1 MGTPFVMV
9 VIALRRVVVLR
20 VMVLP
25 VKVLRVVALGVV
37 AVGVMALGVVV
48 RRAVLVVS
56 LLTAFVMGSSLS
68 GSARA
73 QSIRDVAREHVTEGL
88 EQQPKKAKKPKR
100 RAAPQPPPR
109 AEPPPAAAPAPVAA
123 PGSLRDTAAPAGVNA
138 PVPPPPAAPR
148 RGPER
153 VFGRDL
159 VLDPRIGGGFRGWVP
174 DQYPL
179 VSVDHAEYYTW
190 SLELK
195 ARLFGFLR
203 LHRGYYES
211 NGLRGPRTNEAVVA
225 AQIGELVP
233 KAAWLLGTI
242 GVPLSKRW
250 ETVVQYETRSFSTA
264 ARPEQPVAVIPRSTS
279 PDTDLASIPR
289 TTEPLRMVSGFE
301 TLVLGVRYSHDAEGS
316 GLLGES
322 QGKLPPMYLGVG
334 FTQYRKPYQLRVAS
348 SILNEALFDARF
360 RGAGL
365 AYGLTTTRKADQ
377 PYVVLDMQLGA
388 GEVSLLDDLT
398 VNELLPD
405 DWLIGYVQG
414 NATAGYILPVLR
426 TRPGFLLTGEVS
438 VGGASFFYFHLKGGD
453 DAPSLPLNWDFL
465 WSVHLSGTV
474 PL

>member
-1 MGTPFVMV
+1 M
-9 VIALRRVVVLR
+9 
-20 VMVLP
+20 
-25 VKVLRVVALGVV
+25 
-37 AVGVMALGVVV
+37 V
-48 RRAVLVVS
+48 RRAAPAVS
-56 LLTAFVMGSSLS
+56 LLAAIVMGSALS
-68 GSARA
+68 GPAHA
-73 QSIRDVAREHVTEGL
+73 QSIRDVAREHVSEGL

-100 RAAPQPPPR
+100 KPAPQPKAAPV
-109 AEPPPAAAPAPVAA
+109 PPAASAPVAA
-123 PGSLRDTAAPAGVNA
+123 PRPVSDTTAPAAATA
-138 PVPPPPAAPR
+138 PVPPPPTAPR

-233 KAAWLLGTI
+233 KAAWLLGMI

-264 ARPEQPVAVIPRSTS
+264 ARPKQPVAVIPRATS
-279 PDTDLASIPR
+279 PETDLASIPR

-301 TLVLGVRYSHDAEGS
+301 TLVLGVRYAHDAEGS

-334 FTQYRKPYQLRVAS
+334 FTQYSKPYQLRVAS
-348 SILNEALFDARF
+348 
-360 RGAGL
+360 
-365 AYGLTTTRKADQ
+365 
-377 PYVVLDMQLGA
+377 
-388 GEVSLLDDLT
+388 
-398 VNELLPD
+398 
-405 DWLIGYVQG
+405 
-414 NATAGYILPVLR
+414 
-426 TRPGFLLTGEVS
+426 
-438 VGGASFFYFHLKGGD
+438 
-453 DAPSLPLNWDFL
+453 
-465 WSVHLSGTV
+465 
-474 PL
+474 

>member
-1 MGTPFVMV
+1 LPASARALTAIVVMV
-9 VIALRRVVVLR
+9 
-20 VMVLP
+20 
-25 VKVLRVVALGVV
+25 
-37 AVGVMALGVVV
+37 
-48 RRAVLVVS
+48 
-56 LLTAFVMGSSLS
+56 SSL
-68 GSARA
+68 AAPAHA
-73 QSIRDVAREHVTEGL
+73 QSIRDVAREHVSEGL
-88 EQQPKKAKKPKR
+88 EQQPKKAKKPR
-100 RAAPQPPPR
+100 RKPPR
-109 AEPPPAAAPAPVAA
+109 VEPPAPVPAATPAPPARAPARVGDAPAPAAA
-123 PGSLRDTAAPAGVNA
+123 TA
-138 PVPPPPAAPR
+138 PVPPPPSAPR

-153 VFGRDL
+153 VFGRNL
-159 VLDPRIGGGFRGWVP
+159 LLDPRIGGGFRGWVP

-211 NGLRGPRTNEAVVA
+211 NGLRGPRTSEAVVA

-264 ARPEQPVAVIPRSTS
+264 ARPEEPVAIIPRDTS

-289 TTEPLRMVSGFE
+289 TTAPLRMVSGFE
-301 TLVLGVRYSHDAEGS
+301 TLVLGVRYSHEAEGS

-322 QGKLPPMYLGVG
+322 QGKIPPMYLGVG
-334 FTQYRKPYQLRVAS
+334 FTQYSKPYQLRVAS

-365 AYGLTTTRKADQ
+365 AYGLTTTRKADH

-405 DWLIGYVQG
+405 DWLIGYLQG

-438 VGGASFFYFHLKGGD
+438 VGGASFFYFRTKGGD
-453 DAPSLPLNWDFL
+453 DSNQSLPLNWDFL

>member
-1 MGTPFVMV
+1 MRLVC
-9 VIALRRVVVLR
+9 ALACRRR
-20 VMVLP
+20 SA
-25 VKVLRVVALGVV
+25 ALSLAALAALSSGVP
-37 AVGVMALGVVV
+37 AQ
-48 RRAVLVVS
+48 
-56 LLTAFVMGSSLS
+56 
-68 GSARA
+68 A
-73 QSIRDVAREHVTEGL
+73 QSIRDTAREHINQGL
-88 EQQPKKAKKPKR
+88 EQQPKKKKKKKNSQKQSRPPDP
-100 RAAPQPPPR
+100 AP
-109 AEPPPAAAPAPVAA
+109 APAAATPAGPAP
-123 PGSLRDTAAPAGVNA
+123 AAPAESQPVSDAPAPSAAAHAVSA
-138 PVPPPPAAPR
+138 PVPPPPEPPAP
-148 RGPER
+148 GPAR
-153 VFGRDL
+153 VFGRNL
-159 VLDPRIGGGFRGWVP
+159 LLDPRIGGGIRGWVP

-211 NGLRGPRTNEAVVA
+211 NGLKGPRTNEAVVA
-225 AQIGELVP
+225 QQIGQLVP

-264 ARPEQPVAVIPRSTS
+264 ARPEQPVAIIPRNTS
-279 PDTDLASIPR
+279 PDTDLASIER
-289 TTEPLRMVSGFE
+289 TTAPLRMVSGFE
-301 TLVLGVRYSHDAEGS
+301 TLVLGVRYYHEAEGT
-316 GLLGES
+316 GLVGES

-334 FTQYRKPYQLRVAS
+334 FTQYSKPYQLRVGD

-365 AYGLTTTRKADQ
+365 AYGLATSRKTDR
-377 PYVVLDMQLGA
+377 PYAEFDVQLGV
-388 GEVSLLDDLT
+388 GEASLLDDLT

-414 NATAGYILPVLR
+414 DATLGYILPVLK

-438 VGGASFFYFHLKGGD
+438 LGGASFFYFHLKGSGENE
-453 DAPSLPLNWDFL
+453 PSLPLNWDFL

>member
-1 MGTPFVMV
+1 MRVPS
-9 VIALRRVVVLR
+9 ALSRR
-20 VMVLP
+20 
-25 VKVLRVVALGVV
+25 A
-37 AVGVMALGVVV
+37 VVV
-48 RRAVLVVS
+48 RPSVFRALARRTWCVTV
-56 LLTAFVMGSSLS
+56 LTAGVIGSTLS
-68 GSARA
+68 GTARA
-73 QSIRDVAREHVTEGL
+73 QSIRDAAREHVTEGL
-88 EQQPKKAKKPKR
+88 EQQSKKKKKAKPKPAPR
-100 RAAPQPPPR
+100 REPTPAAAPP
-109 AEPPPAAAPAPVAA
+109 AAPPPAAAASAPSVAPVRDTPAPAA
-123 PGSLRDTAAPAGVNA
+123 ATA
-138 PVPPPPAAPR
+138 PVPPAPR
-148 RGPER
+148 PGPQR
-153 VFGRDL
+153 VFGKNL
-159 VLDPRIGGGFRGWVP
+159 LLDPRIGGGVRGWVP

-211 NGLRGPRTNEAVVA
+211 SGLAGPRTNEAVVA

-264 ARPEQPVAVIPRSTS
+264 ARPEQPVAIIPRDTS
-279 PDTDLASIPR
+279 PETDLASIPR

-322 QGKLPPMYLGVG
+322 QGKLPPMYLGVA
-334 FTQYRKPYQLRVAS
+334 FTQYSKPYQLRVAS

-398 VNELLPD
+398 VNEVLPD